1 MCAGR
6 IYLSQSEGAGPGA
19 KSGFDRAL
27 EYEAAGR
34 VATAC
39 AEYKAY
45 AEECAAAGRYAEA
58 ITCLLKVDNYGYL
71 DIGGRKRLAEFYSLD
86 GQRGKSAEVYES
98 AAEDLTAQ
106 GKPDGAVETLR
117 YAVAQLPDQMSLVYR
132 LARLYEDLGISAHA
146 VSLLMEVVHER
157 PDDTE
162 AMVSLANLYRN
173 RNSTAEAVDMLMRA
187 AEVHERGGDTAAVAE
202 VYRLV
207 QEVVPD
213 NLGVLKKLIDI
224 YDELGDD
231 ERVVGYMHAM
241 ARACLDQGARERAL
255 NIYTAILNMNPDD
268 ETARKYVGES
278 VRFVSVM
285 PHVKRPSEPA
295 VGPSKR
301 AVGEEPRPDEKPLE
315 TEKGALPGSSAE
327 VAGAAEIKTDFP
339 PDRPVRTARDL
350 LGFDPEK
357 EFGDGAADPQV
368 NYDLGLIYLEMGL
381 TETGIEYLQKA
392 SRDPALRVRA
402 CNLLGLSFLEMG
414 MPEVAVKEFV
424 RGLETPGLSE
434 DEIVGLSYNLASAYE
449 ATGNLEAA
457 LEELRRVYSINI
469 NYLNVKDRLK
479 DLMQKQLEDAG

>member
-1 MCAGR
+1 M
-6 IYLSQSEGAGPGA
+6 SENEGAGPGA
-19 KSGFDRAL
+19 RSGFDRAL

-45 AEECAAAGRYAEA
+45 AEECAAAGRYSEA
-58 ITCLLKVDNYGYL
+58 ITCLLKVDNYGYM
-71 DIGGRKRLAEFYSLD
+71 DIDGRKGLAELYSLN
-86 GQRGKSAEVYES
+86 GQREKSAEVYES

-106 GKPDGAVETLR
+106 GKPDDAVETLR
-117 YAVAQLPDQMSLVYR
+117 CAVAELPDQMSLVYY

-146 VSLLMEVVHER
+146 VSLLMEVIHER
-157 PDDTE
+157 PDDTD
-162 AMVSLANLYRN
+162 AMLALANLYRN
-173 RNSTAEAVDMLMRA
+173 RNSATEAVDMLMRA
-187 AEVHERGGDTAAVAE
+187 AEVHERRGDTAAVAE

-213 NLGVLKKLIDI
+213 NLGVLKRLVDI

-231 ERVVGYMHAM
+231 ERVVGYMHAI
-241 ARACLDQGARERAL
+241 ARACLDQGTRERAL
-255 NIYTAILNMNPDD
+255 NIYAAILNLNPDD

-278 VRFVSVM
+278 VQFVSVM
-285 PHVKRPSEPA
+285 PQVERPSE
-295 VGPSKR
+295 R
-301 AVGEEPRPDEKPLE
+301 AVGKEPRPVEKPLE
-315 TEKGALPGSSAE
+315 TEKETVPGSSSE

-339 PDRPVRTARDL
+339 PDRTVRTARDL

-357 EFGDGAADPQV
+357 EFGDGKADPQV

-402 CNLLGLSFLEMG
+402 CNLLGLSFLELG
-414 MPEVAVKEFV
+414 MPEIAVKEFE
-424 RGLETPGLSE
+424 RGLETPGLNE

-449 ATGNLEAA
+449 ATGNVEGA
-457 LEELRRVYSINI
+457 LEELRRVYSVNI

-479 DLMQKQLEDAG
+479 ALMQKQLEDAG

>member
-1 MCAGR
+1 MYAR
-6 IYLSQSEGAGPGA
+6 HIYLSEGEGAGPGG

-71 DIGGRKRLAEFYSLD
+71 DIDGRKRLAELYSLN
-86 GQRGKSAEVYES
+86 GQREKSAEVYES

-117 YAVAQLPDQMSLVYR
+117 HAVAQLPDQMSLVYR

-146 VSLLMEVVHER
+146 VSLLMEVIHER

-162 AMVSLANLYRN
+162 AMISLANLYRN
-173 RNSTAEAVDMLMRA
+173 RNSKTEAVDMLMRA
-187 AEVHERGGDTAAVAE
+187 AEVHERKGDTAAVAE

-213 NLGVLKKLIDI
+213 NLGVLKRLIDI
-224 YDELGDD
+224 YEELGDD
-231 ERVVGYMHAM
+231 KRVVGYMHAM

-255 NIYTAILNMNPDD
+255 NIYAAILNMNPDD

-285 PHVKRPSEPA
+285 PQVERPSERV
-295 VGPSKR
+295 VGK
-301 AVGEEPRPDEKPLE
+301 EPRPDEKPLE
-315 TEKGALPGSSAE
+315 TEKEAVPEGSAE
-327 VAGAAEIKTDFP
+327 VIGATEIKTDFP

-357 EFGDGAADPQV
+357 EFGDGTADPQV

-381 TETGIEYLQKA
+381 AETGIEYLQKA

-449 ATGNLEAA
+449 ATGNAEAA